1 MNKGRYIKIEGKKY
15 YYEGTYPTFPHAQ
28 IMGLKNYQKTG
39 KKFYVRQYAYGY
51 ITVRYKYKLYIE
63 G

>member
-1 MNKGRYIKIEGKKY
+1 MNKGRYITIKGKKY
-15 YYEGTYPTFPHAQ
+15 YYEGTYDTYPDAHRLG
-28 IMGLKNYQKTG
+28 ILYYSKSGKNY
-39 KKFYVRQYAYGY
+39 YVRQTAYGY